1 MFLKFRSL
9 QDQHQWHQ
17 LQVWGSPI
25 SLSVG
30 THRSQKSNHYLKIKI
45 NQLTESYIWGSRR
58 YNEQSFQLSSPKWVM
73 QTVSDSPRNYV
84 SRNRTLPVR
93 GTPQAL
99 VASTLVGAKACPQLI
114 LYSSPSISQAD
125 RLLSAGQFQGLR
137 SYLLGVEGKGK
148 SLFGQS

>member
-1 MFLKFRSL
+1 MFL
-9 QDQHQWHQ
+9 
-17 LQVWGSPI
+17 
-25 SLSVG
+25 G
-30 THRSQKSNHYLKIKI
+30 TEHCQSGE
-45 NQLTESYIWGSRR
+45 LT
-58 YNEQSFQLSSPKWVM
+58 
-73 QTVSDSPRNYV
+73 
-84 SRNRTLPVR
+84 
-93 GTPQAL
+93 QAL